1 MYYITRHLIMDNK
14 LIYKYGIGT
23 GLAIILYFI
32 VMKFTGLIK
41 ITELRYLNLFIIMG
55 GLYSYLKKTTK
66 EGVDYLTAFSGGIY
80 VSVVAVITFVLFFMI
95 YIDIIDPAFYD
106 YIIENEPF
114 GNSLDKTALGFMLI
128 IEGLCSGFIL
138 TFVLM
143 QYFKSYSYKH

>member
-1 MYYITRHLIMDNK
+1 MNKK

-23 GLAIILYFI
+23 GLAMILYFM
-32 VMKFTGLIK
+32 VMKFTGLID

-55 GLYSYLKKTTK
+55 GLYSYFKKTAK
-66 EGVDYLTAFSGGIY
+66 ENVDYLSAFSSGIY
-80 VSVVAVITFVLFFMI
+80 VSLITVITFVLFFML

-106 YIIENEPF
+106 YIKENEPF

-128 IEGLCSGFIL
+128 VEGMCSGFIL

-143 QYFKSYSYKH
+143 QHFKSYSYKH